1 VAVIVQNASGHQ
13 GGIMA
18 DEALLGA
25 FLLGS
30 SILGQDPN
38 ALISSDDPTVSVTLV
53 DRYWVRVTL
62 EEDR

>member
-1 VAVIVQNASGHQ
+1 MVTTAHNASGRL
-13 GGIMA
+13 GGTMA
-18 DEALLGA
+18 NEEVLGA

>member
-1 VAVIVQNASGHQ
+1 
-13 GGIMA
+13 MA